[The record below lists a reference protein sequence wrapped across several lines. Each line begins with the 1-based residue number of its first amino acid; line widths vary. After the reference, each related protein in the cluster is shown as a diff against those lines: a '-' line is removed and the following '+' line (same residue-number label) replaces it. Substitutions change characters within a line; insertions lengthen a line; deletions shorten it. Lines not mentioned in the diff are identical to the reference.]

1 MNRSNRTIASALP
14 IYGQHLAEATGIK
27 VVIGGDRAYTNGQQ
41 VNVPMVKDGDA
52 KLAFGFI
59 AHECSHVR
67 NTDMRVFGSTAG
79 TPIRQKLLNILEDV
93 RIERLSMD
101 QYPGTEDDIR
111 YLNRKVLLE
120 PFSPNRMGTTPTEI
134 LHGALLFGTY
144 WKLQEPQ
151 LETPAKA
158 YLAALAGLVGQP
170 LADQIMAVA
179 CRCLDCSNTEEVLG
193 LVDEILALLPDD
205 QQQQQQQQQQQPED
219 SPEES
224 GAEAGDG
231 ESGES
236 DAAEGSSEQE
246 AGDQSQGAGQ
256 NSSSGDQPG
265 EDDAQNTGGAQA
277 PAGADQDSASQ
288 SQQGQDQTRWLTD
301 EDSSEDLRPTG
312 IRSQV
317 LSSTEADLAGLIS
330 DIGDEAA
337 RMIEAEADA
346 NGTEEVLQCVDVRK
360 PGKSSEFQ
368 RIRLGLEQSAGLR
381 QVMSGLLQSQV
392 DVRVRLKR
400 QGRRLD
406 ASRIAMLKAGEGRVF
421 RSKARAVKE
430 ASAIQILLDN
440 SLSMD
445 GHLDHAEAA
454 LYAVLKALEGLPLLS
469 VGAMAFPFQTLHG
482 DRCQLIK
489 AHTETLQAAVNKGGF
504 GLQAEGSTPLAGA
517 LWAAA
522 GELFQRR
529 THTASRKVL
538 FVITDG
544 MPNRNVEDPGYTRR
558 MVERCEASGITVI
571 GLGFGAATEPVLRET
586 FNHYCCVGTV
596 ENLRQ
601 SLFGLVREVLAA

>member
-93 RIERLSMD
+93 RIGRLSMD

-120 PFSPNRMGTTPTEI
+120 PFSPNRVGTTPAEI

-144 WKLQEPQ
+144 WKVREPQ

-205 QQQQQQQQQQQPED
+205 QQQRQLQPED

-265 EDDAQNTGGAQA
+265 EDDAQNSGGAQA
-277 PAGADQDSASQ
+277 PAGAGQDSDSQ
-288 SQQGQDQTRWLTD
+288 SQQGQDQSRWLTD

-317 LSSTEADLAGLIS
+317 LSSTEADLAG
-330 DIGDEAA
+330 
-337 RMIEAEADA
+337 
-346 NGTEEVLQCVDVRK
+346 
-360 PGKSSEFQ
+360 
-368 RIRLGLEQSAGLR
+368 
-381 QVMSGLLQSQV
+381 
-392 DVRVRLKR
+392 
-400 QGRRLD
+400 
-406 ASRIAMLKAGEGRVF
+406 
-421 RSKARAVKE
+421 
-430 ASAIQILLDN
+430 
-440 SLSMD
+440 
-445 GHLDHAEAA
+445 
-454 LYAVLKALEGLPLLS
+454 
-469 VGAMAFPFQTLHG
+469 
-482 DRCQLIK
+482 
-489 AHTETLQAAVNKGGF
+489 
-504 GLQAEGSTPLAGA
+504 
-517 LWAAA
+517 
-522 GELFQRR
+522 
-529 THTASRKVL
+529 
-538 FVITDG
+538 
-544 MPNRNVEDPGYTRR
+544 
-558 MVERCEASGITVI
+558 
-571 GLGFGAATEPVLRET
+571 
-586 FNHYCCVGTV
+586 
-596 ENLRQ
+596 
-601 SLFGLVREVLAA
+601 